1 MMFRMM
7 GVDVG
12 VQGSERE
19 PVVSEF
25 TMSTFEA
32 SFLDE
37 GHCQIGLRIVSNPHF
52 SLNKSTFF
60 PLEK

>member
-1 MMFRMM
+1 M
-7 GVDVG
+7 
-12 VQGSERE
+12 QESERE

-25 TMSTFEA
+25 TMSTFKA

-37 GHCQIGLRIVSNPHF
+37 GHCQIGLRIVSNSHL